1 MVSPSLF
8 RKALANPVGALG
20 VAAALFRGLL
30 VRVSCRVRGVRFDA
44 GRNLRVFG
52 RLRIRGPGQV
62 VFGDNVVVDMEV
74 TPFTYA
80 DDAVIRVGNR
90 CFLNGTRF
98 GCARQITIGD
108 DCILADAR
116 IMDTDF
122 HSTAVDRHHSD
133 APVRVLPIVIEDNV
147 WVAAAAGVLPGT
159 HIGRDSV
166 VGFGSV
172 CSGRMES
179 GFIFAGNPARP
190 IRPVTGRRDSHP
202 EGCP

>member
-1 MVSPSLF
+1 MVSPSLLQ
-8 RKALANPVGALG
+8 KALANPTSAVGVVIALI
-20 VAAALFRGLL
+20 RGWM
-30 VRVSCRVRGVRFDA
+30 VRVSCRVRGVRFSA

-52 RLRIRGPGQV
+52 RLRVRGPGQV
-62 VFGDNVVVDMEV
+62 ILGDNVVVDMEV

-80 DDAVIRVGNR
+80 TDAVIRVGNR

-98 GCARQITIGD
+98 GCARAITIGD

-122 HSTAVDRHHSD
+122 HSTAVNRHHRD

-147 WVAAAAGVLPGT
+147 WVAAASGILPGT

-172 CSGRMES
+172 CSGRLES

-190 IRPVTGRRDSHP
+190 IRPLADRTDSHP
-202 EGCP
+202 EGRP